1 MTLHL
6 CRHAPIDGAI
16 IGSLAVDGVFQCY
29 TLEGVATEIPA
40 GTYPIGMHDSP
51 HFGRVLPEL
60 LNVPGRSCI
69 LLHQGNTDVDTH
81 GCILVGRTRGSA
93 IVYDSKLAFDDLFA
107 RLQSATAP
115 ITITIEDPAASPQ
128 AA

>member
-6 CRHAPIDGAI
+6 CRQPPLDGAI
-16 IGSLAVDGVFQCY
+16 VGLLSIDRVFFCY
-29 TLEGVATEIPA
+29 TLEGVETQIPA
-40 GTYPIGMHDSP
+40 GTYTIGMHDSP

-69 LLHQGNTDVDTH
+69 LIHPGNTDADTK
-81 GCILVGRTRGSA
+81 GCILVGRSRGSA
-93 IVYDSKLAFDDLFA
+93 SVHESRLAFGDLFE
-107 RLQSATAP
+107 RLQSAATP
-115 ITITIEDPAASPQ
+115 IAITIENPAASPQ